1 MTDQPGELTIGQV
14 AERTGLSV
22 HALRFYEQEGVFL
35 SPIRRAA
42 GGRRAYTEDDVD
54 WLTLCTILRGAAMP
68 LEDIRRYTELVRA
81 GDGNEPERLALL
93 RQHEERV
100 REQQQKLDRCL
111 DLIKF
116 KIGVYED
123 ILAGD
128 TTPAEEK
135 ALLPATIIPNPAASR
150 DPERART
157 VIGRVRPG
165 GRSSSTWGQ
174 VSHR

>member
-1 MTDQPGELTIGQV
+1 MTDQPGELSIGQA

-22 HALRFYEQEGVFL
+22 HALRFYEREGIFL
-35 SPIRRAA
+35 SPIPRAA
-42 GGRRAYTEDDVD
+42 GGRRVYTEDDVD

-111 DLIKF
+111 DLIRF

-128 TTPAEEK
+128 TAPAEDRASLSATTIPGSSP
-135 ALLPATIIPNPAASR
+135 ALATMTDCA
-150 DPERART
+150 
-157 VIGRVRPG
+157 
-165 GRSSSTWGQ
+165 
-174 VSHR
+174 